1 MKYDKYAILNT
12 ANRLKNKASGLSSI
26 QSRLGNI
33 SPQKCN
39 SNFYSKR
46 YSLVKRIRNVQ
57 SEINSLSNDINSAA
71 NKMSGDDV
79 QNAKYIR
86 QVFNN
91 RASLLSFE
99 NRGFGAG
106 GTGLSRTGIFG
117 GSMVFSSMTLNRRNV
132 SSLGK
137 STSMADVWTKLAN
150 KFKSGATDF
159 GNKVGEF
166 GKQVYNASTTF
177 FSNVGKWAS
186 DRWNDFTE
194 WGNSAK
200 NYVWKS
206 IVKFVLGEYDENNN
220 ITVLSFAANIIT
232 GLFDLDLPLDIR
244 DLVYD
249 VQHWGEGDNFGFY
262 FALDCVALLPVI
274 GVVKYFKYADDV
286 ADGVKDLGKVIETG
300 SEAEKTIDNIND
312 AVDNSKDLGKVIKN
326 GTEINYSKNSVISDE
341 MKKKILEGKRKKESS
356 QVVIGGHSP
365 IINDSNP
372 DYAVEVITKNADGTS
387 RIQYVKKLED
397 GTISSIKEST
407 IFPDTWSDSKII
419 DSIKKVGATEPIGY
433 RSRDGATLFR
443 SVIDGVEIEVI
454 KIGDTVT
461 TAYPTGGEAKTLT
474 KGFEAFID

>member
-91 RASLLSFE
+91 RASLLPFE

-117 GSMVFSSMTLNRRNV
+117 GSMVFSSMALNRRNV

-159 GNKVGEF
+159 GNTVGEF

-286 ADGVKDLGKVIETG
+286 ADGVKDLGKVIEAG
-300 SEAEKTIDNIND
+300 SEAGKTIDNITD
-312 AVDNSKDLGKVIKN
+312 AADNSKDIGKVVESGTEAGKASENAAAESSKDLGKTIKN
-326 GTEINYSKNSVISDE
+326 GVLPNIDNA
-341 MKKKILEGKRKKESS
+341 KIDPRKLT
-356 QVVIGGHSP
+356 
-365 IINDSNP
+365 
-372 DYAVEVITKNADGTS
+372 DYALNPNHPVGKNKAKVFESALGFNQSNADDLLKQ
-387 RIQYVKKLED
+387 IYEKLP
-397 GTISSIKEST
+397 EST
-407 IFPDTWSDSKII
+407 AKLGDLDEYGQRYIVDMLITGTNGQIKTVRTAWII
-419 DSIKKVGATEPIGY
+419 KTGSNIPELT
-433 RSRDGATLFR
+433 TLY
-443 SVIDGVEIEVI
+443 V
-454 KIGDTVT
+454 
-461 TAYPTGGEAKTLT
+461 L
-474 KGFEAFID
+474 

>member
-91 RASLLSFE
+91 RASLLPFE

-117 GSMVFSSMTLNRRNV
+117 GSMVFSSMALNRRNV

-159 GNKVGEF
+159 GNTVGEF

-312 AVDNSKDLGKVIKN
+312 AVDNSKDLGKAAETAEEAGKTNGKNVDDVADSANDIRKRARKAAENYNLSEERYVEHILDNHGPASVKPKKSKFKNDFDIRKGIK
-326 GTEINYSKNSVISDE
+326 
-341 MKKKILEGKRKKESS
+341 
-356 QVVIGGHSP
+356 
-365 IINDSNP
+365 
-372 DYAVEVITKNADGTS
+372 
-387 RIQYVKKLED
+387 
-397 GTISSIKEST
+397 
-407 IFPDTWSDSKII
+407 
-419 DSIKKVGATEPIGY
+419 
-433 RSRDGATLFR
+433 
-443 SVIDGVEIEVI
+443 
-454 KIGDTVT
+454 DTVT
-461 TAYPTGGEAKTLT
+461 DVTSDIKPNTYGRAGYIFEKVYKDAIGVAPDGTLLYKLKVVMDEAGNIVTAYPIK
-474 KGFEAFID
+474 